1 MLTGTPCSG
10 PSLSPR
16 MATASSAFL
25 ASRRASSAITTRKQ
39 LSLGLALSIA
49 FSTAST

>member
-10 PSLSPR
+10 PSLSPL
-16 MATASSAFL
+16 ATASSACL

-39 LSLGLALSIA
+39 LSLGWAWSIA
-49 FSTAST
+49 FRTVST